1 MEKLPDSIVQLDMVR
16 LNRDRRKFC
25 TCTKTTYEVDEVN
38 RVVTCRQC
46 GAWVEPFAA
55 LVDIA
60 SRREERE
67 REQQRLLDQRR
78 EILNY
83 KPHLLVMR
91 ELERGYRGKTML
103 PTCPHCHR
111 GFYFEELN
119 HWVNRKI
126 EDAWRERELEKETE

>member
-16 LNRDRRKFC
+16 LNRDRKKFC
-25 TCTKTTYEVDEVN
+25 SCAKATYEVDEVN

-55 LVDIA
+55 LADIA
-60 SRREERE
+60 HRHEERE

-103 PTCPHCHR
+103 PACPHCHR
-111 GFYFEELN
+111 GLYFEELN

-126 EDAWRERELEKETE
+126 EDTRRGLEKETE

>member
-1 MEKLPDSIVQLDMVR
+1 MEKLPESIVQLDLVR
-16 LNRDRRKFC
+16 LNRDRKKFC
-25 TCTKTTYEVDEVN
+25 TCDRATYEVDEVN

-46 GAWVEPFAA
+46 DAWVEPFAA

-60 SRREERE
+60 HRHEERE

-91 ELERGYRGKTML
+91 ELERGVSRQDHASRMPAL
-103 PTCPHCHR
+103 PA
-111 GFYFEELN
+111 GFLF
-119 HWVNRKI
+119 
-126 EDAWRERELEKETE
+126 

>member
-1 MEKLPDSIVQLDMVR
+1 MEKLPDSIVRLDLVR
-16 LNRDRRKFC
+16 LNRDRKKFC
-25 TCTKTTYEVDEVN
+25 TCAKATYEVDEVN

-55 LVDIA
+55 LADIA
-60 SRREERE
+60 RRHEEQE

-91 ELERGYRGKTML
+91 ELERSYRGKTML

-111 GFYFEELN
+111 GFYFEELS
-119 HWVNRKI
+119 HWVNREI
-126 EDAWRERELEKETE
+126 EDARRERDLEKETE